1 MPRKILLIDDSPS
14 IRTIVKLFLMNR
26 AVDFVE
32 AKDGAEGLALAGRAD
47 VDLVIADFN
56 MPVMDGLE
64 FVRRLRA
71 HSEQR
76 LRNVPVIL
84 LTANKEPEIRQQAE
98 AAGALFA
105 QKPVSREQLSAHVQA
120 VLGEG
125 GP

>member
-32 AKDGAEGLALAGRAD
+32 AKDGAEGLEVAGRAD